1 MDKQYWEDYYNNKNN
16 INQTPSLFAQ
26 YVRNKLNADSNIV
39 EIGCGTGRDTIYFAD
54 NKINVLAVDQCDY
67 LNNYIN
73 AKKNDRIKFLCA
85 DFTKLNNLGRFD
97 GIYSRFSLHAITEK
111 EEDNLLSWVRDN
123 LKIGGKIYIEARST
137 QNELFKK
144 GKKVKNIKNC
154 YIFNNH
160 KRRFIDSREFC
171 AKLKSNNLNIIEC
184 VESRNFAPNKDENQ
198 VFMRIIAEKCKA

>member
-1 MDKQYWEDYYNNKNN
+1 MDKQYWEDYYNNKDN

-26 YVRNKLNADSNIV
+26 YVRNKLNTGSNIV
-39 EIGCGTGRDTIYFAD
+39 EIGCGTGRDAIYFA
-54 NKINVLAVDQCDY
+54 NNNINVLAVDQCNY
-67 LNNYIN
+67 LNNYV
-73 AKKNDRIKFLCA
+73 KKEKNDRIKFLCA
-85 DFTKLNNLGRFD
+85 DFTKLNNLGLFD

-154 YIFNNH
+154 YIYNNH

-171 AKLKSNNLNIIEC
+171 SKLKSNNLNIIEC
-184 VESRNFAPNKDENQ
+184 IESKNFAPNKDENQ
-198 VFMRIIAEKCKA
+198 IFMRIIAEKCEA